1 MNIVQKKAEHLAVR
15 NVILKAVFFA
25 FACKDNANRKQNKMN
40 LFIFYA
46 DVQFL
51 FAFSAKITQTTGKR
65 QLYLCFCCNVVS
77 FHKTN
82 IGILSIKKHTFVAE
96 LNFNIMTNPHLAVL
110 IHKQAEKY
118 GNRVALR
125 YRDYETEQWIP
136 VSWNQFSAIVKTAAC
151 ALLEL
156 GIKGQENIGIFSQNK
171 PECLYVDFAAFANR
185 AVSIPLYAT
194 SSESQV
200 QYIVNDASIRYL
212 FVGEQFQYEVASRI
226 YSLCPTLQGLVI
238 FDRSVKRNPED
249 TTSLYFDEFLKMG
262 EASTRMNEVEDH
274 MAQAKEDDLANI
286 LYTSGTTGDSKGVML
301 HHSCY
306 IEAFRIHK
314 IRLTTMSDKDVVMDF
329 LPLTHIF
336 EKAWTYL
343 CLYVGCEICIN
354 LRPAEIQ
361 KTIKEIRPT
370 LMCAVPRFWEKVYAG
385 VQEKINSATGVTRM
399 MMLDAIRVGRAY
411 NLTYKRVGKEP
422 PLWLSL
428 KYKFYEKT
436 VFSLLKKTVGI
447 ENGNFFPT
455 AGAAI
460 PPAVE
465 EFIHAVGINMVAGY
479 GLTESTATV
488 SCDVLP
494 HYSIGSVGRVMPDVE
509 VKIGENSEILLRGK
523 TITKGYYKKES
534 ITNRAIDAE
543 GWFHTG
549 DAGYLKDGE
558 LFLTERLKDLFK
570 TSNGKYIAPQAIE
583 SQLVV
588 DRYIDQ
594 IAIIADQRKFVSALI
609 IPTYDLVEEYA
620 KKHHITYGSM
630 AELLQNEAIIALFK
644 ERIDTL
650 QQQFAHYEQ
659 IKNFTLLPEP
669 FSMKKGELTD
679 TLKIRRPVLYKN
691 YAAEIERMYEE

>member
-1 MNIVQKKAEHLAVR
+1 MNCSH
-15 NVILKAVFFA
+15 
-25 FACKDNANRKQNKMN
+25 
-40 LFIFYA
+40 
-46 DVQFL
+46 
-51 FAFSAKITQTTGKR
+51 
-65 QLYLCFCCNVVS
+65 
-77 FHKTN
+77 
-82 IGILSIKKHTFVAE
+82 LSILV
-96 LNFNIMTNPHLAVL
+96 
-110 IHKQAEKY
+110 HKQAEKY

-125 YRDYETEQWIP
+125 YRDYETERWVP
-136 VSWNQFSAIVKTAAC
+136 VTWNQFSAVVRTAAC

-156 GIKGQENIGIFSQNK
+156 GIKEQENIGVFSQNK
-171 PECLYVDFAAFANR
+171 PECLFVDFAAFADR

-194 SSESQV
+194 SSEAQV

-212 FVGEQFQYEVASRI
+212 FVGEQFQYEVAYRI
-226 YSLCPTLQGLVI
+226 HSLCPTLQKLII
-238 FDRSVKRNPED
+238 FDSSVKRNPED
-249 TTSLYFDEFLKMG
+249 ATSVFFDEFLKMG
-262 EASTRMNEVEDH
+262 EHGKRRSEVEERT
-274 MAQAKEDDLANI
+274 AKACAEDLANI
-286 LYTSGTTGDSKGVML
+286 LYTSGTTGGSKGVML

-306 IEAFRIHK
+306 MEAFRIHQ
-314 IRLTTMSDKDVVMDF
+314 IRLTAMSDRDVVLNF

-336 EKAWTYL
+336 EKAWTYYCL
-343 CLYVGCEICIN
+343 CVGCQICIN
-354 LRPAEIQ
+354 LRPADIR

-385 VQEKINSATGVTRM
+385 VQEKINSTTGVAKM
-399 MMLDAIRVGRAY
+399 MMLDAVKVGRAY

-428 KYKFYEKT
+428 KYKLYEKT
-436 VFSLLKKTVGI
+436 VYSLLKRTIGI

-465 EFIHAVGINMVAGY
+465 EFVHAVGINMVVGY

-494 HYSIGSVGRVMPDVE
+494 HYTIGSVGRIMPDVE
-509 VKIGENSEILLRGK
+509 VKIGENNEILLRGK
-523 TITKGYYKKES
+523 TITKGYYKKEF
-534 ITNRAIDAE
+534 ITETVIDAE

-549 DAGYLKDGE
+549 DAGYIENGE
-558 LFLTERLKDLFK
+558 LFLTERIKDLFK

-583 SQLVV
+583 SRLVV

-609 IPTYDLVEEYA
+609 IPTYELVEDYA
-620 KKHHITYGSM
+620 KKHHIAYGNV
-630 AELLQNEAIIALFK
+630 AELLQREEIVELFK

-659 IKNFTLLPEP
+659 IKRFTLLPEP

-691 YAAEIERMYEE
+691 YSVEIEKMYEE